1 MIILSL
7 TKGSVIGV
15 KSFIQRLLDEVGFT
29 ATSSRIKDFEN
40 YGHSR
45 IANYED
51 WAKDF
56 GSLPGSKTE
65 WFEETDFGTMQL
77 IDYWRKMILAAHFD
91 FLFKL

>member
-7 TKGSVIGV
+7 TEDFVIGV
-15 KSFIQRLLDEVGFT
+15 KSFIQRLLDEVSFT

-51 WAKDF
+51 
-56 GSLPGSKTE
+56 
-65 WFEETDFGTMQL
+65 
-77 IDYWRKMILAAHFD
+77 
-91 FLFKL
+91 